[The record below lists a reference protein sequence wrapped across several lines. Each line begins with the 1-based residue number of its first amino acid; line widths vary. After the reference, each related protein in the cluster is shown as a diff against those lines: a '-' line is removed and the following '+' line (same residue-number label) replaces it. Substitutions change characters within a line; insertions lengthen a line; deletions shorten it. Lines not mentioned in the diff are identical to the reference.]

1 VGDSSSWKRQ
11 EGSQEEEEK
20 VMDQKFV
27 NGEKKD
33 DVRKTH
39 LALRRRIRK
48 VFFFFVGSLSLTVVY
63 YVIFAMFFSTET
75 ESRLERENEIF
86 ERELPLLQ
94 EKEALLADVV
104 EGLGGRDNRIY
115 EEIFQ
120 TSSPSLS
127 LVTSVRDFSG
137 IDTIPDHELVVYA
150 QHKLDG
156 IAQKADAVE
165 ADFIRIA
172 ELLQDSSF
180 VMPPM
185 SIPLSDFTFA
195 QTGASVGDKI
205 NPFYKVPVRHG
216 GLDIVAHSGEPVLV
230 TADGIVK
237 EVIKSRKGLGNM
249 VVVSHNG
256 GYVTKYA
263 HLADIEVRRGRK
275 VKKGDRIGYVGVSGN
290 SFAPH
295 LHYEVHK
302 DTLLMDPVNHLFA
315 SLDPEEYVNVM
326 ILAVT
331 TGQSF
336 D

>member
-1 VGDSSSWKRQ
+1 M
-11 EGSQEEEEK
+11 
-20 VMDQKFV
+20 MDKEHM
-27 NGEKKD
+27 NDKD
-33 DVRKTH
+33 ISAAGKPHKSVRKRV
-39 LALRRRIRK
+39 RR
-48 VFFFFVGSLSLTVVY
+48 VLFFFVGSLSLTVVY
-63 YVIFAMFFSTET
+63 YALFALFFSTET
-75 ESRLERENEIF
+75 ERRLERENEMF

-94 EKEALLADVV
+94 EKEALLADVID
-104 EGLGGRDNRIY
+104 GLGGRDNRIY

-127 LVTSVRDFSG
+127 LVTDVRDFSG
-137 IDTIPDHELVVYA
+137 IDTIPDYELVAYA
-150 QHKLDG
+150 QRKLHDVT
-156 IAQKADAVE
+156 QKADDVE
-165 ADFIRIA
+165 ADFLRIA

-185 SIPLSDFTFA
+185 SIPLGDFTFA

-205 NPFYKVPVRHG
+205 NPFYKVPIRHA

-230 TADGIVK
+230 TADGVVK

-249 VVVSHNG
+249 VVVSHAG

-263 HLADIEVRRGRK
+263 HLADISVRKGRK
-275 VKKGDRIGYVGVSGN
+275 VKKGDKIGHVGVSGN

-302 DTLLMDPVNHLFA
+302 DTLVMEPVNHLFA